1 MIFFLSKIRAKYAMV
16 CKINLIAQF
25 IIYFPLTN
33 VWKKKNTIAAHIV
46 TIFFNF
52 FNDHGKYYNK

>member
-1 MIFFLSKIRAKYAMV
+1 MV

>member
-1 MIFFLSKIRAKYAMV
+1 MFG
-16 CKINLIAQF
+16 
-25 IIYFPLTN
+25 
-33 VWKKKNTIAAHIV
+33 KKKNTIAAHIV